1 MYSVKQHN
9 HLYKKMRTSEIDRL
23 GLQFSCDIINDK
35 SETVSKGRF
44 LNTHSFKD
52 AEAITG
58 YMRTMGKIPSFLE
71 IRKTLDKGYGVF
83 ATQEIE
89 DGMFLGFYEGLRIP
103 MKHPINMNT
112 LYNFNVNGFG
122 NNDKV
127 ACIMADN
134 LVYSN
139 WTCLIND
146 NFKNNNVEVVS
157 KNHMIMLFAS
167 KTIIPD
173 EEIGL
178 SYGTTYW
185 DTYRKAGLEIKNL

>member
-146 NFKNNNVEVVS
+146 NFKNNNIEVVS